1 MLHDLEDRM
10 QSVDVEDLIL
20 VDDSQE
26 VGVFIAGYIAN
37 KIHKKLNCT
46 VCHISMSDREVW
58 RSQFGPGNKSDMMMF
73 VTCFSKKALLTP
85 HTSITFSEEI

>member
-37 KIHKKLNCT
+37 KIHK
-46 VCHISMSDREVW
+46 S
-58 RSQFGPGNKSDMMMF
+58 
-73 VTCFSKKALLTP
+73 
-85 HTSITFSEEI
+85 